1 MELGPRTRNR
11 TRTAAYLFFSPQK
24 KSENPKIRIE
34 ISIRKWHLRID
45 ISKKFGFF
53 RIYAPIVAEK
63 TRFRRNPKPENV
75 PIVTGL
81 RPTTIAKSEIREFG
95 FFRNHECRK
104 TLSTT
109 IGNPLIRFG
118 KSGTRSWS
126 AREVGSTIL
135 VGTWNEKL
143 DFTAYSGFFVFSDR
157 HKSEFPNAETC
168 KISIRKWHFRIDIFN
183 KFGVFRVYAPIVV
196 EPNVFRRNPKPE
208 NVPIVVGLRGVA
220 HFKVTFTFPV
230 PHQTGILQKFS
241 PDT

>member
-1 MELGPRTRNR
+1 MHVMMQPVKLQLCT
-11 TRTAAYLFFSPQK
+11 L
-24 KSENPKIRIE
+24 SEN
-34 ISIRKWHLRID
+34 
-45 ISKKFGFF
+45 
-53 RIYAPIVAEK
+53 VA
-63 TRFRRNPKPENV
+63 V
-75 PIVTGL
+75 IL
-81 RPTTIAKSEIREFG
+81 IRPTTIAKSEIREFG

-118 KSGTRSWS
+118 KSGPRSWS
-126 AREVGSTIL
+126 ELGTRIRIL
-135 VGTWNEKL
+135 RRTAAFLFFLTGTN
-143 DFTAYSGFFVFSDR
+143 
-157 HKSEFPNAETC
+157 PNFR
-168 KISIRKWHFRIDIFN
+168 KKNFRISIRKWHFRIDIFN
-183 KFGVFRVYAPIVV
+183 KFGVFRIYAPIVV